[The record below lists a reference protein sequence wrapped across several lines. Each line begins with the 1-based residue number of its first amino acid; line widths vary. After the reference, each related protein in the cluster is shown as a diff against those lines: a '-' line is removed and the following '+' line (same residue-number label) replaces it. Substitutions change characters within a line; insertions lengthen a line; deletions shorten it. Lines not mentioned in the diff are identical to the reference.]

1 MSPIKNKHLLVL
13 HHVVVVLLFLTQS
26 CGGQHQMIGP
36 TKPVVAMIGDDIIL
50 PCHLEPAVDVVD
62 LTVDWSRNDLK
73 PRSVYVR
80 REGVELLTEQN
91 PLYTGRT
98 SLSVNKL
105 QCGDVSL
112 KLSTV
117 QLSDAG
123 TYKCLVPKFNAETVV
138 TLAVG
143 SVSSPVIELTN
154 VKNEMVLE
162 CKSNGWYPEPQMLWV
177 DSEGKPVSVE
187 PTKNVRG
194 SDGLYTVSSK
204 VTVEKGQSYSFTC
217 KVQQKNISQI
227 KETHIHAS
235 GDLFMVQSN
244 TAVHIIINLAVCLI
258 TVGTVVI
265 LIWKCEQKK
274 SKNKIHDTDENELHQ
289 TEMEKKL
296 QKVCEE
302 TKRLEDQLQNNEED
316 LKHVQQTIG
325 KLMEQKTSL
334 KNQKENLIALLKED
348 NKQLTEIGIKI
359 KKETPLLQKEK
370 KVNKREDKKTDL
382 ENRIKV
388 HEELLNMTEK
398 LMEKTEKI
406 IIQMT
411 ERKGKLEKDKEQIM
425 KHLKEEQ
432 RNEKDL
438 EESVRKTSEKESSSD
453 NFVSDS
459 NNRPHQEFDLGECV
473 RVVEE
478 GVEKDTLE
486 PLIA

>member
-1 MSPIKNKHLLVL
+1 
-13 HHVVVVLLFLTQS
+13 
-26 CGGQHQMIGP
+26 
-36 TKPVVAMIGDDIIL
+36 MIGDDIIL
-50 PCHLEPAVDVVD
+50 PCHLEPAVDAVD
-62 LTVDWSRNDLK
+62 LTVDWSRTDLK

-91 PLYTGRT
+91 SLYTGRT

-177 DSEGKPVSVE
+177 DSEGKPISVE

-227 KETHIHAS
+227 KETHIHVS

-258 TVGTVVI
+258 SFGTVVI
-265 LIWKCEQKK
+265 LIWKCGQKK
-274 SKNKIHDTDENELHQ
+274 TEISIHDEDENELHQ
-289 TEMEKKL
+289 TEMEEKL
-296 QKVCEE
+296 QRECEE
-302 TKRLEDQLQNNEED
+302 NLKRLEEELQNNEED
-316 LKHVQQTIG
+316 LKHVRETIE
-325 KLMEQKTSL
+325 KLMKQKTSL
-334 KNQKENLIALLKED
+334 KKQSEKLHTLLEEDKAGMKEVM
-348 NKQLTEIGIKI
+348 
-359 KKETPLLQKEK
+359 KKEKESPLLDKEK
-370 KVNKREDKKTDL
+370 KKNKLEDKKADL
-382 ENRIKV
+382 EKRIKV
-388 HEELLNMTEK
+388 HEELLKMTEK
-398 LMEKTEKI
+398 LMEETENI

-411 ERKGKLEKDKEQIM
+411 ERKGKLEKDKEQII
-425 KHLKEEQ
+425 KHLREKEKNK
-432 RNEKDL
+432 RDL
-438 EESVRKTSEKESSSD
+438 EETVKETSEK
-453 NFVSDS
+453 
-459 NNRPHQEFDLGECV
+459 Q
-473 RVVEE
+473 
-478 GVEKDTLE
+478 
-486 PLIA
+486 

>member
-1 MSPIKNKHLLVL
+1 MSLSVTSRMSPIKNKHLLVL

-26 CGGQHQMIGP
+26 CDGQHQMIGP
-36 TKPVVAMIGDDIIL
+36 TQPVVAMIGDDITL

-62 LTVDWSRNDLK
+62 LTVDWSRTDLK

-117 QLSDAG
+117 KLSDAG

-138 TLAVG
+138 MLAVG

-177 DSEGKPVSVE
+177 DSEEKPISVE

-194 SDGLYTVSSK
+194 SDGLYSVSSK
-204 VTVEKGQSYSFTC
+204 VTVEKGQSYSFSC

-227 KETHIHAS
+227 KETHIHVS

-258 TVGTVVI
+258 TVGTAAI
-265 LIWKCEQKK
+265 LIWKRGQKK
-274 SKNKIHDTDENELHQ
+274 TKISRHDEDVNELHQ
-289 TEMEKKL
+289 TEMEEKSHRE
-296 QKVCEE
+296 CEE
-302 TKRLEDQLQNNEED
+302 KKRLEDELQNNEED
-316 LKHVQQTIG
+316 LKHVRQTIE
-325 KLMEQKTSL
+325 KLMEQKTFL
-334 KNQKENLIALLKED
+334 KNQREKLI
-348 NKQLTEIGIKI
+348 T
-359 KKETPLLQKEK
+359 LLQEDKTEMKEAMKKLEIEPKTDREK
-370 KVNKREDKKTDL
+370 KMQKRGDTKVNLEKRTE
-382 ENRIKV
+382 V
-388 HEELLNMTEK
+388 HEELLKMTEK
-398 LMEKTEKI
+398 LMEETENI

-411 ERKGKLEKDKEQIM
+411 EKKGKIEKDKEQIN
-425 KHLKEEQ
+425 KHLREKEKEI
-432 RNEKDL
+432 
-438 EESVRKTSEKESSSD
+438 EEIQKKLSEK
-453 NFVSDS
+453 
-459 NNRPHQEFDLGECV
+459 QV
-473 RVVEE
+473 RNTEQQRTE
-478 GVEKDTLE
+478 
-486 PLIA
+486 

>member
-13 HHVVVVLLFLTQS
+13 NHVVVVLLFLTQT

-36 TKPVVAMIGDDIIL
+36 TQPVVAMIGDDIIL

-62 LTVDWSRNDLK
+62 LTVDWSRTDLK

-105 QCGDVSL
+105 KCGDVSL
-112 KLSTV
+112 KLSKV
-117 QLSDAG
+117 KLSDAG

-154 VKNEMVLE
+154 VKKEMVLE

-177 DSEGKPVSVE
+177 YSEGKPVSVE
-187 PTKNVRG
+187 PTKNVKG
-194 SDGLYTVSSK
+194 SDGLYSVSSK

-227 KETHIHAS
+227 KEANIHVS

-258 TVGTVVI
+258 SIGTAVI

-274 SKNKIHDTDENELHQ
+274 TKISIHGEDENELHQ
-289 TEMEKKL
+289 TEMEEKL
-296 QKVCEE
+296 QRECEE
-302 TKRLEDQLQNNEED
+302 KKRLEDELQNKEED
-316 LKHVQQTIG
+316 LKHVRQTIE
-325 KLMEQKTSL
+325 KLMEQKMFL
-334 KNQKENLIALLKED
+334 KNQREKLNI
-348 NKQLTEIGIKI
+348 
-359 KKETPLLQKEK
+359 LLQ
-370 KVNKREDKKTDL
+370 EDKTEMKEVMKKL
-382 ENRIKV
+382 EKDKAPTFDKDKKMHKRGDKKANLEKRTEV
-388 HEELLNMTEK
+388 HEELLKTTEK
-398 LMEKTEKI
+398 LMEETDDI

-411 ERKGKLEKDKEQIM
+411 EKKGKLEKDKEQII
-425 KHLKEEQ
+425 KHLREKQ
-432 RNEKDL
+432 RNERDL
-438 EESVRKTSEKESSSD
+438 EETLRETSEK
-453 NFVSDS
+453 
-459 NNRPHQEFDLGECV
+459 H
-473 RVVEE
+473 
-478 GVEKDTLE
+478 
-486 PLIA
+486 

>member
-13 HHVVVVLLFLTQS
+13 HHVVVVLLFLTQT

-36 TKPVVAMIGDDIIL
+36 TQSVVAMIGDDIIL
-50 PCHLEPAVDVVD
+50 PCHLEPAVDAVD
-62 LTVDWSRNDLK
+62 LTVDWSRTDLK

-154 VKNEMVLE
+154 VKNKMVLE

-177 DSEGKPVSVE
+177 DSEEKLISVD

-194 SDGLYTVSSK
+194 SDGLYSVSSK

-217 KVQQKNISQI
+217 KVQQKNMSQI
-227 KETHIHAS
+227 KEANIHVS

-244 TAVHIIINLAVCLI
+244 TAVHIIINLAVSLI
-258 TVGTVVI
+258 TVGTAVI
-265 LIWKCEQKK
+265 LIWKCGQKK
-274 SKNKIHDTDENELHQ
+274 TKISIHGEDENEQHQ
-289 TEMEKKL
+289 TEMEEKL
-296 QKVCEE
+296 QRECEE
-302 TKRLEDQLQNNEED
+302 KKRLEDELQNKDED
-316 LKHVQQTIG
+316 LKHVRQTIE
-325 KLMEQKTSL
+325 KLMEQKTFL
-334 KNQKENLIALLKED
+334 KNQREKLITLQQEDKTEMKEAVKKLEVEIPKTDKE
-348 NKQLTEIGIKI
+348 
-359 KKETPLLQKEK
+359 KKMQKRGEK
-370 KVNKREDKKTDL
+370 KVNLEKRTE
-382 ENRIKV
+382 V
-388 HEELLNMTEK
+388 HEELLKMTEK
-398 LMEKTEKI
+398 LMEETDDI

-411 ERKGKLEKDKEQIM
+411 EKKGKIEKDKEQII
-425 KHLKEEQ
+425 KHLREKQKET
-432 RNEKDL
+432 
-438 EESVRKTSEKESSSD
+438 EEIKKKLSEK
-453 NFVSDS
+453 
-459 NNRPHQEFDLGECV
+459 QV
-473 RVVEE
+473 RNTEQ
-478 GVEKDTLE
+478 
-486 PLIA
+486 PRASP

>member
-13 HHVVVVLLFLTQS
+13 NHVVVVLLFLTQT
-26 CGGQHQMIGP
+26 CGGQHQMIGQ

-50 PCHLEPAVDVVD
+50 PCHLEPAVDAVG
-62 LTVDWSRNDLK
+62 LTVDWSRTDLK

-117 QLSDAG
+117 KLSDAG
-123 TYKCLVPKFNAETVV
+123 TYKCLVPKFNAETMV

-235 GDLFMVQSN
+235 GDLFTIQSN

-258 TVGTVVI
+258 SIGTVVI
-265 LIWKCEQKK
+265 LIWKCGQKK
-274 SKNKIHDTDENELHQ
+274 TRIKTNDEDENELHQ
-289 TEMEKKL
+289 TEMEEKSHRECDEK
-296 QKVCEE
+296 
-302 TKRLEDQLQNNEED
+302 KRLEDELQNKEED
-316 LKHVQQTIG
+316 LKHVRQTIK
-325 KLMEQKTSL
+325 KLMEQKTCL
-334 KNQKENLIALLKED
+334 KNQREKLNTLLQED
-348 NKQLTEIGIKI
+348 KTE
-359 KKETPLLQKEK
+359 KKEIQNKLEKEK
-370 KVNKREDKKTDL
+370 PKLDKGHKMQKRKDKKADL
-382 ENRIKV
+382 DKRTEV
-388 HEELLNMTEK
+388 HEELLKTTEK
-398 LMEKTEKI
+398 LMEETDDI

-411 ERKGKLEKDKEQIM
+411 ERKGKLEKDKEQII
-425 KHLKEEQ
+425 KHLREKQ
-432 RNEKDL
+432 RNERDL
-438 EESVRKTSEKESSSD
+438 EETLRETSEK
-453 NFVSDS
+453 
-459 NNRPHQEFDLGECV
+459 H
-473 RVVEE
+473 
-478 GVEKDTLE
+478 
-486 PLIA
+486 

>member
-1 MSPIKNKHLLVL
+1 MSPIKDKHRWVL
-13 HHVVVVLLFLTQS
+13 QHVVILIFLTQS

-36 TKPVVAMIGDDIIL
+36 TQPVVAMIGDDIIL

-62 LTVDWSRNDLK
+62 LTVDWSRTDLK

-80 REGVELLTEQN
+80 REGVELLTEHN

-154 VKNEMVLE
+154 VKNKMVLE

-177 DSEGKPVSVE
+177 DSEGKPISVE

-194 SDGLYTVSSK
+194 SDGLYSVSSK

-227 KETHIHAS
+227 KEANIHVS

-244 TAVHIIINLAVCLI
+244 TAVHIIVNLAVCLI
-258 TVGTVVI
+258 SFGTVI
-265 LIWKCEQKK
+265 LLIWKCGQKK
-274 SKNKIHDTDENELHQ
+274 TKIKTHDEDENELYQ
-289 TEMEKKL
+289 TELKGK
-296 QKVCEE
+296 CEE
-302 TKRLEDQLQNNEED
+302 NKRLEDELQNKEED
-316 LKHVQQTIG
+316 LKHVRQTIE
-325 KLMEQKTSL
+325 KLMEQKTCL
-334 KNQKENLIALLKED
+334 KNQGEKLN
-348 NKQLTEIGIKI
+348 T
-359 KKETPLLQKEK
+359 LLQ
-370 KVNKREDKKTDL
+370 EDKTEMKEIRSETISPLSLEKDKQRQKLINKETDL
-382 ENRIKV
+382 EKRTEV
-388 HEELLNMTEK
+388 HEELLKMTEK
-398 LMEKTEKI
+398 LIEETDNI

-411 ERKGKLEKDKEQIM
+411 ERKGKLENDKQQII
-425 KHLKEEQ
+425 KHLREKQKEI
-432 RNEKDL
+432 
-438 EESVRKTSEKESSSD
+438 EEIQKKLSEKR
-453 NFVSDS
+453 VR
-459 NNRPHQEFDLGECV
+459 NNEQLSMKPG
-473 RVVEE
+473 
-478 GVEKDTLE
+478 
-486 PLIA
+486 

>member
-1 MSPIKNKHLLVL
+1 MSMSTSRMGPIKNKHLLVL
-13 HHVVVVLLFLTQS
+13 QHAVILLFLTQS

-36 TKPVVAMIGDDIIL
+36 TQPVVAMIGDDIIL
-50 PCHLEPAVDVVD
+50 PCHLEPAVDAVG
-62 LTVDWSRNDLK
+62 LTVDWSRTDLK

-112 KLSTV
+112 KLSKV

-154 VKNEMVLE
+154 VKNKMVLE

-187 PTKNVRG
+187 PTKNVKG

-227 KETHIHAS
+227 KETHIHVS
-235 GDLFMVQSN
+235 GDLFMVLSN
-244 TAVHIIINLAVCLI
+244 TAVHIVINLAICLI
-258 TVGTVVI
+258 SVATVVF
-265 LIWKCEQKK
+265 LIWKCGQKK
-274 SKNKIHDTDENELHQ
+274 TKIRIHDEDENELHQ
-289 TEMEKKL
+289 TEMEEKS
-296 QKVCEE
+296 QRECEE
-302 TKRLEDQLQNNEED
+302 KKRLEDELQNKEED
-316 LKHVQQTIG
+316 LKHVRQTIE
-325 KLMEQKTSL
+325 KLNDQKTCL
-334 KNQKENLIALLKED
+334 KNQREKLITLQQEDKTEMKEI
-348 NKQLTEIGIKI
+348 I
-359 KKETPLLQKEK
+359 KKLERETPKFDKDKKLQK
-370 KVNKREDKKTDL
+370 RGDKKTDL
-382 ENRIKV
+382 EKRTEV
-388 HEELLNMTEK
+388 HEKLLKTTEK
-398 LMEKTEKI
+398 LMEETDSI

-411 ERKGKLEKDKEQIM
+411 ERKGKLEKDKEQII
-425 KHLKEEQ
+425 KHLREKQ
-432 RNEKDL
+432 RNERDS
-438 EESVRKTSEKESSSD
+438 EETVRETNGGASSRSGPAL
-453 NFVSDS
+453 SS
-459 NNRPHQEFDLGECV
+459 
-473 RVVEE
+473 
-478 GVEKDTLE
+478 T
-486 PLIA
+486 

>member
-1 MSPIKNKHLLVL
+1 MSPMKNKHLLVL
-13 HHVVVVLLFLTQS
+13 HHVVAVLLFLTQT

-36 TKPVVAMIGDDIIL
+36 TQPVVAMIGDDIML
-50 PCHLEPAVDVVD
+50 PCHLEPAVDAVD
-62 LTVDWSRNDLK
+62 LTVDWSRTDLK

-138 TLAVG
+138 MLAVG

-177 DSEGKPVSVE
+177 YSEGKPISVE
-187 PTKNVRG
+187 PTKIVRS

-227 KETHIHAS
+227 KETQIHVS

-244 TAVHIIINLAVCLI
+244 TAVHITINLAVCLI
-258 TVGTVVI
+258 SVGTVI
-265 LIWKCEQKK
+265 FLIWKCEQKK
-274 SKNKIHDTDENELHQ
+274 IKISKQDEDENKPHQ
-289 TEMEKKL
+289 TEMEEIL
-296 QKVCEE
+296 QREREE
-302 TKRLEDQLQNNEED
+302 KKRLDGELQNKEED
-316 LKHVQQTIG
+316 LKHVRQTIE

-334 KNQKENLIALLKED
+334 KNQRTKLN
-348 NKQLTEIGIKI
+348 T
-359 KKETPLLQKEK
+359 LLQEDKAEMKEVKKKLEKDKAPTFDKEK
-370 KVNKREDKKTDL
+370 KMNKREDKKTDL
-382 ENRIKV
+382 EKRTEV
-388 HEELLNMTEK
+388 HEELLKMTEK
-398 LMEKTEKI
+398 LMEETENI

-411 ERKGKLEKDKEQIM
+411 ERKGKLEIDKEQII
-425 KHLKEEQ
+425 KHLRKKQEDIEEIKKKLSEKQARNNEQ
-432 RNEKDL
+432 RRTE
-438 EESVRKTSEKESSSD
+438 
-453 NFVSDS
+453 
-459 NNRPHQEFDLGECV
+459 
-473 RVVEE
+473 
-478 GVEKDTLE
+478 
-486 PLIA
+486 

>member
-1 MSPIKNKHLLVL
+1 MSPIKNTHLLVL

-36 TKPVVAMIGDDIIL
+36 TQPVVAMIGDDIIL
-50 PCHLEPAVDVVD
+50 PCHLEPAVDAVG

-117 QLSDAG
+117 KLSDAG

-177 DSEGKPVSVE
+177 YSEGKPISVE
-187 PTKNVRG
+187 STKNVRG
-194 SDGLYTVSSK
+194 SDGLYTVSTK
-204 VTVEKGQSYSFTC
+204 VTVEKGQSYSFAC

-227 KETHIHAS
+227 KEAHIHVS

-258 TVGTVVI
+258 TVGTAVI
-265 LIWKCEQKK
+265 LIWKWGQKK
-274 SKNKIHDTDENELHQ
+274 TKNKIHDEDENELHQ
-289 TEMEKKL
+289 TEMEEKL
-296 QKVCEE
+296 QRECEE
-302 TKRLEDQLQNNEED
+302 KKRLEEELHNKEED
-316 LKHVQQTIG
+316 LTHVRQTIE
-325 KLMEQKTSL
+325 KLMEQKTFL
-334 KNQKENLIALLKED
+334 KNQREKLLTLLQEDKTEMKEAMKKE
-348 NKQLTEIGIKI
+348 
-359 KKETPLLQKEK
+359 KETPLLDKEK
-370 KVNKREDKKTDL
+370 KMNKRGDKKTNL
-382 ENRIKV
+382 EKRTEV
-388 HEELLNMTEK
+388 HEELLKMTEK
-398 LMEKTEKI
+398 LMEETENI

-411 ERKGKLEKDKEQIM
+411 ERKGKLEKDKEQII
-425 KHLKEEQ
+425 KHLREKQ
-432 RNEKDL
+432 RNERDS
-438 EESVRKTSEKESSSD
+438 EETVRETSEK
-453 NFVSDS
+453 
-459 NNRPHQEFDLGECV
+459 
-473 RVVEE
+473 
-478 GVEKDTLE
+478 
-486 PLIA
+486 I

>member
-1 MSPIKNKHLLVL
+1 MSRMKDRHRLVL
-13 HHVVVVLLFLTQS
+13 QHVVILIFLTQS

-36 TKPVVAMIGDDIIL
+36 TQPVVAMIGDDIIL
-50 PCHLEPAVDVVD
+50 PCHLEPAVDAVD
-62 LTVDWSRNDLK
+62 LTVDWSRKDLK

-105 QCGDVSL
+105 QCGDVSM

-154 VKNEMVLE
+154 VKNKMVLE

-177 DSEGKPVSVE
+177 YSEGKPISVE

-194 SDGLYTVSSK
+194 SDGLYAVSSK

-227 KETHIHAS
+227 KETQIHVS

-244 TAVHIIINLAVCLI
+244 TAVHITINLAVCLI
-258 TVGTVVI
+258 SVGTVI
-265 LIWKCEQKK
+265 FLIWKCEQKK
-274 SKNKIHDTDENELHQ
+274 IKISKHDEDENELHQ
-289 TEMEKKL
+289 TEMEEKL
-296 QKVCEE
+296 QRECEE
-302 TKRLEDQLQNNEED
+302 KKRLDDELQNKEED
-316 LKHVQQTIG
+316 LKPVRQTIE
-325 KLMEQKTSL
+325 KLMEQKTFL
-334 KNQKENLIALLKED
+334 KDQREKLITLLQEDKAGMKEIMKKLE
-348 NKQLTEIGIKI
+348 
-359 KKETPLLQKEK
+359 KETPFLDKERK
-370 KVNKREDKKTDL
+370 MNKREDKKTEL
-382 ENRIKV
+382 EKRTEV
-388 HEELLNMTEK
+388 HEELLKMKEK
-398 LMEKTEKI
+398 LMEETENI

-411 ERKGKLEKDKEQIM
+411 ERKGKVEKDKEQMI
-425 KHLKEEQ
+425 KHLREKQKDIEEI
-432 RNEKDL
+432 KKKL
-438 EESVRKTSEKESSSD
+438 SEKQARD
-453 NFVSDS
+453 NEQQ
-459 NNRPHQEFDLGECV
+459 RTE
-473 RVVEE
+473 
-478 GVEKDTLE
+478 
-486 PLIA
+486 

>member
-1 MSPIKNKHLLVL
+1 MSGIKDRHRLVL
-13 HHVVVVLLFLTQS
+13 QHVVILIFLTQS

-36 TKPVVAMIGDDIIL
+36 TQPVVAMIGDDIIL
-50 PCHLEPAVDVVD
+50 PCHLEPAVDAVD
-62 LTVDWSRNDLK
+62 LTVDWSRKDLK

-123 TYKCLVPKFNAETVV
+123 TYKCLVPKFNAESVV

-154 VKNEMVLE
+154 VKNKMVLE

-177 DSEGKPVSVE
+177 YSEGKPISVE

-194 SDGLYTVSSK
+194 SDGLYAVSSK

-227 KETHIHAS
+227 KETHIHVS

-244 TAVHIIINLAVCLI
+244 TAVHITINLAVCLI
-258 TVGTVVI
+258 SICTVI
-265 LIWKCEQKK
+265 FLIWKCGQNKT
-274 SKNKIHDTDENELHQ
+274 KNKS
-289 TEMEKKL
+289 
-296 QKVCEE
+296 
-302 TKRLEDQLQNNEED
+302 LEDEFQNNEED
-316 LKHVQQTIG
+316 LEHVQQTIK
-325 KLMEQKTSL
+325 KLKEQKTSL
-334 KNQKENLIALLKED
+334 KNQREKLITLIQEDKAEKKEIMLETIPALALDKCKQRQKLTNKEKDLEKRMEVHDELLK
-348 NKQLTEIGIKI
+348 
-359 KKETPLLQKEK
+359 
-370 KVNKREDKKTDL
+370 
-382 ENRIKV
+382 
-388 HEELLNMTEK
+388 MTEK
-398 LMEKTEKI
+398 LMEETENI

-411 ERKGKLEKDKEQIM
+411 ERKGKLEKDKEQII
-425 KHLKEEQ
+425 KHLREKQ
-432 RNEKDL
+432 RNEKDF
-438 EESVRKTSEKESSSD
+438 EETVRETSEK
-453 NFVSDS
+453 
-459 NNRPHQEFDLGECV
+459 Q
-473 RVVEE
+473 
-478 GVEKDTLE
+478 
-486 PLIA
+486 

>member
-1 MSPIKNKHLLVL
+1 MPFFLQTSRMSRIKDRHRLVL
-13 HHVVVVLLFLTQS
+13 QHVVILIFLTQS

-36 TKPVVAMIGDDIIL
+36 TQPVVAMIGDDIIL
-50 PCHLEPAVDVVD
+50 PCHLEPAVDAVD
-62 LTVDWSRNDLK
+62 LTVDWSRKDLK

-154 VKNEMVLE
+154 VKNKMVLE

-177 DSEGKPVSVE
+177 YSEGKPISVE
-187 PTKNVRG
+187 PTKIVRG
-194 SDGLYTVSSK
+194 SDGLYAVSSK

-227 KETHIHAS
+227 KETHIHVS

-258 TVGTVVI
+258 SVGTVI
-265 LIWKCEQKK
+265 FLIWKCGQKK
-274 SKNKIHDTDENELHQ
+274 TEN
-289 TEMEKKL
+289 
-296 QKVCEE
+296 
-302 TKRLEDQLQNNEED
+302 KRLEDEFQNNEED
-316 LKHVQQTIG
+316 LEHVQQTIK
-325 KLMEQKTSL
+325 KLKEQKTSL
-334 KNQKENLIALLKED
+334 KNQREKLITLIQEDKTEKKEIMLETIPALALDKGKQRQKLTNKEKDLEKRMEVHDELLKM
-348 NKQLTEIGIKI
+348 
-359 KKETPLLQKEK
+359 
-370 KVNKREDKKTDL
+370 TD
-382 ENRIKV
+382 
-388 HEELLNMTEK
+388 K
-398 LMEKTEKI
+398 LMEETENI

-411 ERKGKLEKDKEQIM
+411 ERKGKLEKDKEQII
-425 KHLKEEQ
+425 KHLREKQ
-432 RNEKDL
+432 RNEKDF
-438 EESVRKTSEKESSSD
+438 EETVRETSEK
-453 NFVSDS
+453 
-459 NNRPHQEFDLGECV
+459 Q
-473 RVVEE
+473 
-478 GVEKDTLE
+478 
-486 PLIA
+486 

>member
-1 MSPIKNKHLLVL
+1 MTVSLSVTSRMSPMKDKHLLVL
-13 HHVVVVLLFLTQS
+13 QHAVILLFLTQS
-26 CGGQHQMIGP
+26 CGGQHQMIGQ
-36 TKPVVAMIGDDIIL
+36 TQPVVAMIGDDITL

-62 LTVDWSRNDLK
+62 LTVDWSRTDLK

-123 TYKCLVPKFNAETVV
+123 TYKCLVPKFNAETLV

-177 DSEGKPVSVE
+177 YSEGKPVSVE

-227 KETHIHAS
+227 KEAHIHVS

-258 TVGTVVI
+258 SIGTVVI
-265 LIWKCEQKK
+265 LIWKCGQKK
-274 SKNKIHDTDENELHQ
+274 TKIRIHDEDENELNQ
-289 TEMEKKL
+289 TETEEKS
-296 QKVCEE
+296 QREHEE
-302 TKRLEDQLQNNEED
+302 KKRLEDELKNNDED
-316 LKHVQQTIG
+316 LKHVQQTIK
-325 KLMEQKTSL
+325 KLMEQKTFL
-334 KNQKENLIALLKED
+334 KNQREKLITLIQEDKTEMKEIM
-348 NKQLTEIGIKI
+348 
-359 KKETPLLQKEK
+359 KKLERKTPKFDIDHKMQK
-370 KVNKREDKKTDL
+370 RGDKKTDL
-382 ENRIKV
+382 EKRTKV
-388 HEELLNMTEK
+388 HEELLKMTEK
-398 LMEKTEKI
+398 LMEETENI
-406 IIQMT
+406 IIKMT
-411 ERKGKLEKDKEQIM
+411 ERKGKLEKDKEQII
-425 KHLKEEQ
+425 KHLREKQ
-432 RNEKDL
+432 RNEREL
-438 EESVRKTSEKESSSD
+438 EETVREICEK
-453 NFVSDS
+453 
-459 NNRPHQEFDLGECV
+459 Q
-473 RVVEE
+473 
-478 GVEKDTLE
+478 
-486 PLIA
+486 

>member
-1 MSPIKNKHLLVL
+1 MPFFLQTSRMSRIKDRHRLVL
-13 HHVVVVLLFLTQS
+13 QHVVILIFLTQS

-36 TKPVVAMIGDDIIL
+36 TQPVVAMIGDDIIL
-50 PCHLEPAVDVVD
+50 PCHLEPAVDAVD
-62 LTVDWSRNDLK
+62 LTVDWSRKDLK

-154 VKNEMVLE
+154 VKNKMVLE

-177 DSEGKPVSVE
+177 YSEGKPISVE
-187 PTKNVRG
+187 PTKIVRG

-227 KETHIHAS
+227 KETHIHVS

-258 TVGTVVI
+258 SVGTVIFV
-265 LIWKCEQKK
+265 IWKCGQKK
-274 SKNKIHDTDENELHQ
+274 TGKFKLHS
-289 TEMEKKL
+289 TFYPNLKL
-296 QKVCEE
+296 
-302 TKRLEDQLQNNEED
+302 
-316 LKHVQQTIG
+316 
-325 KLMEQKTSL
+325 
-334 KNQKENLIALLKED
+334 
-348 NKQLTEIGIKI
+348 
-359 KKETPLLQKEK
+359 
-370 KVNKREDKKTDL
+370 
-382 ENRIKV
+382 
-388 HEELLNMTEK
+388 
-398 LMEKTEKI
+398 
-406 IIQMT
+406 
-411 ERKGKLEKDKEQIM
+411 
-425 KHLKEEQ
+425 
-432 RNEKDL
+432 
-438 EESVRKTSEKESSSD
+438 SSD
-453 NFVSDS
+453 LFNVLF
-459 NNRPHQEFDLGECV
+459 
-473 RVVEE
+473 
-478 GVEKDTLE
+478 
-486 PLIA
+486 

>member
-13 HHVVVVLLFLTQS
+13 HHVVVVLLFLTQT

-36 TKPVVAMIGDDIIL
+36 TQPVVAMIGDDIIL
-50 PCHLEPAVDVVD
+50 PCHLEPAVDAVD
-62 LTVDWSRNDLK
+62 LTVDWSRTDLK

-177 DSEGKPVSVE
+177 YSEGKPITVE

-194 SDGLYTVSSK
+194 SDGLYAVSSK

-227 KETHIHAS
+227 KETHIHVS

-244 TAVHIIINLAVCLI
+244 TAVHITINLAVCLI
-258 TVGTVVI
+258 SVGTAVI
-265 LIWKCEQKK
+265 LIWKCGQKK
-274 SKNKIHDTDENELHQ
+274 TEISKQDEDENEPHQ
-289 TEMEKKL
+289 TEMEEKL
-296 QKVCEE
+296 QREREE
-302 TKRLEDQLQNNEED
+302 KKRLEDELQNKEED
-316 LKHVQQTIG
+316 FEHVRQTIE

-334 KNQKENLIALLKED
+334 KNQRTKLNTLLQEDHTGMKEVMKKE
-348 NKQLTEIGIKI
+348 
-359 KKETPLLQKEK
+359 KETPKLDKEK
-370 KVNKREDKKTDL
+370 KKNKLVDKKTDL
-382 ENRIKV
+382 EKRIKV
-388 HEELLNMTEK
+388 HDELLKMTEK
-398 LMEKTEKI
+398 LMEETENI

-411 ERKGKLEKDKEQIM
+411 ERKGKLEIDKEQII
-425 KHLKEEQ
+425 KHLRKKQEDIEEI
-432 RNEKDL
+432 KKKL
-438 EESVRKTSEKESSSD
+438 SEKQAR
-453 NFVSDS
+453 
-459 NNRPHQEFDLGECV
+459 NNEQQRTE
-473 RVVEE
+473 
-478 GVEKDTLE
+478 
-486 PLIA
+486 